1 MVLRPHPFSRRD
13 PCLILPERQPF
24 HNSRLCFPQ
33 FVGRPLVLD
42 YDVDGA
48 PRKGCVV
55 FIAVRTDLSQLS
67 ILAHLSVEYE
77 VFVMNNT
84 IVIRLIGLISG
95 ALTGWTLAGYLNR
108 SAGGLDLPL
117 QLGLTLLCALFGLLL
132 VPYLTTVP
140 ILWLRRQLKLI
151 AAIDILAATIGLI
164 LGLAVAALLTIP
176 LSRLPDNLG
185 QLLPSA
191 SAIICGY
198 LGIYLMVIRRGEF
211 LDILGG
217 INHAAPSGTGAKTLP
232 VAPEKYILIDT
243 SAIIDGRI
251 ADISQTGFLDG
262 VLLIPRFVLAELQ
275 KIADSPD
282 SLRRNRGRRGLDMLK
297 RLQKESLIPI
307 QISELDA
314 ESAHNVDDKLVK
326 LARTHHYAILTNDF
340 NLNKVAELQGVR
352 VLNVNELANAV
363 KPAVLPGE
371 DLRVRIIQE
380 GKDPT
385 QGVAYLEDG
394 TMIVVEN
401 GRRWLEHGEIEVTVT
416 RVLQTAAGRMIFAGL
431 KEQHRESA

>member
-1 MVLRPHPFSRRD
+1 
-13 PCLILPERQPF
+13 
-24 HNSRLCFPQ
+24 
-33 FVGRPLVLD
+33 
-42 YDVDGA
+42 
-48 PRKGCVV
+48 
-55 FIAVRTDLSQLS
+55 
-67 ILAHLSVEYE
+67 
-77 VFVMNNT
+77 MNNT

-95 ALTGWTLAGYLNR
+95 GLFGWTLAGYLNHT
-108 SAGGLDLPL
+108 SGGLDLPL
-117 QLGLTLLCALFGLLL
+117 QLALTLICAFFGLLL
-132 VPYLTTVP
+132 VPYLTTAP

-217 INHAAPSGTGAKTLP
+217 INHAAPGGAGGKALP
-232 VAPEKYILIDT
+232 AAPEKYILVDT

-262 VLLIPRFVLAELQ
+262 VLLIPRFVLTELQ
-275 KIADSPD
+275 KIADSTD

-297 RLQKESLIPI
+297 KLQKDSMIPI

-314 ESAHNVDDKLVK
+314 EGAHNVDDKLVK
-326 LARTHHYAILTNDF
+326 LARTHHYPIITNDF

-371 DLRVRIIQE
+371 EMRVRIIQE

-385 QGVAYLEDG
+385 QGVAYLDDG

-401 GRRWLEHGEIEVTVT
+401 GRRYVDRGETEVVVT

>member
-1 MVLRPHPFSRRD
+1 
-13 PCLILPERQPF
+13 
-24 HNSRLCFPQ
+24 
-33 FVGRPLVLD
+33 
-42 YDVDGA
+42 
-48 PRKGCVV
+48 
-55 FIAVRTDLSQLS
+55 
-67 ILAHLSVEYE
+67 
-77 VFVMNNT
+77 MNNT

-95 ALTGWTLAGYLNR
+95 ALIGWTLAGYLNR

-217 INHAAPSGTGAKTLP
+217 INHAAPSGTGAKPLP

-401 GRRWLEHGEIEVTVT
+401 GRRWLEHGEVEVTVT